1 MRASLDQDNITV
13 LAVLDISN
21 LQKPFKC
28 TSQLENIKECS
39 KKCWRRPILM
49 KKLMKQE
56 NDEFF

>member
-39 KKCWRRPILM
+39 KKC
-49 KKLMKQE
+49 
-56 NDEFF
+56 